1 MNCVL
6 WLKGDNVVKD
16 FLDMLKSMET
26 STLVIMGFAAVLLI
40 FLLVLIIITIKALK
54 SSNFEDEDA
63 EDKKKEKLEKLK
75 EEIEED
81 DDLDDDDEDDMSR
94 KVREVVESVKETQAK
109 AEAQKI
115 SEVAADEA
123 AEEVKAEEDVAR
135 KNAAARVRKIAA
147 QVAAGESGDDEDGD
161 DYDDS
166 YEDEDRD
173 EAESESV
180 SEEADVDVQD
190 NLSDDYMDDDFDGPD
205 PDVGNITDEL
215 DLKSSSN
222 KEMTEEVATAK
233 TAVVDTKKIKE
244 ELRKARKEAK
254 ESEKNP
260 NEMAKERA
268 EAPEYNASFDSAFV
282 DKPAYEE
289 KKEPLIP
296 NPTPESMLSGEA
308 AADSAIA
315 AGIAIAESA
324 AAEADAAPAKTF
336 QNKITVNPVNAIETT
351 SKENIEQ
358 VKEFL
363 EENPTPAP
371 ASKKKK
377 NKKKGK
383 GVSERPVAPI
393 KTSKYF
399 WYNTQDIE
407 GLTRKEDM
415 YFKCHY
421 FDNGDDIVLDLIT
434 EMYDCAFVRTEELQR
449 IAYGITFKSLGM
461 KEILRSEENLGFDH
475 DKATKEPTESDKQEA
490 FDKWCQYVDN
500 FLEIIEIN
508 APDEVKD
515 YIIDKMYEYGHK
527 DIEDLMYSP
536 Y

>member
-1 MNCVL
+1 M
-6 WLKGDNVVKD
+6 KGDSVVKD

-26 STLVIMGFAAVLLI
+26 STLVIMGFAALLLI

-54 SSNFEDEDA
+54 SSNFEDE
-63 EDKKKEKLEKLK
+63 EEEEKKKEKLEKIK
-75 EEIEED
+75 EELEEED
-81 DDLDDDDEDDMSR
+81 DLDEDDEDDMSR

-115 SEVAADEA
+115 SEAAADEE
-123 AEEVKAEEDVAR
+123 AEEEKTEDDIAR
-135 KNAAARVRKIAA
+135 KNAAARVQKIAA
-147 QVAAGESGDDEDGD
+147 AVAAGESDEDEDDD
-161 DYDDS
+161 DYDD
-166 YEDEDRD
+166 ED
-173 EAESESV
+173 EAEDASD
-180 SEEADVDVQD
+180 EADVAIDD
-190 NLSDDYMDDDFDGPD
+190 NLSDDYEDDYMDEDYDGDD

-215 DLKSSSN
+215 ELKQSTN

-296 NPTPESMLSGEA
+296 NPTPESMMAGAETPEV
-308 AADSAIA
+308 DSAAIA
-315 AGIAIAESA
+315 AGVAVAESTAA
-324 AAEADAAPAKTF
+324 AAEEVAAEKTF
-336 QNKITVNPVNAIETT
+336 QNKITVNPVNAIETA

-377 NKKKGK
+377 AKKKGK

-475 DKATKEPTESDKQEA
+475 DKATKEPTESDRQEA

-508 APDEVKD
+508 APEEVKE
-515 YIIDKMYEYGHK
+515 YIIDKMYDYGHK
-527 DIEDLMYSP
+527 DIEELMYSP